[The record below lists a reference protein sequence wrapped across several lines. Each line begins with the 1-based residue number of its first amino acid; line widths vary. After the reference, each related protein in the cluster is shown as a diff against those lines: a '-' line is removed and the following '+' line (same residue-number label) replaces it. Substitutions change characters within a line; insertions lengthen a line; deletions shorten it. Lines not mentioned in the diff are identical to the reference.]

1 VTNVDP
7 VAGEGAALAA
17 VLAALLRQRRR

>member
-17 VLAALLRQRRR
+17 VLAALLRQRGR